1 MVCGLLAM
9 KERSK
14 MAGACHAVEAAG
26 AKASPISTQ
35 IPSSNAAWV
44 EASWMNASKSILE
57 KL

>member
-1 MVCGLLAM
+1 
-9 KERSK
+9 